1 MFNNLTS
8 QLDYNTALNSN
19 NYISKNI
26 NTTENL
32 RARVA
37 KTVEEKKHRAK
48 C

>member
-1 MFNNLTS
+1 MFNNLTL
-8 QLDYNTALNSN
+8 QLDYN

-26 NTTENL
+26 NATENL
-32 RARVA
+32 CARVA